1 MTVNQDKTKVII
13 FNKGGKTIKRFCF
26 TYSGDQIEIV
36 NQYCYLGIVFTA
48 SGIFKYAC
56 DRLAD
61 LASKALFKLKSI
73 HVRSNS
79 IIAYKLFHSLIT
91 PILSYCCEV
100 WCPFYMQNVTVDR
113 FFDMCHTLPAE
124 RVYLKFG
131 KYLLGV
137 NKTATS
143 AAVRGELGQTPL
155 AIQLL
160 SQATKYWN
168 RLLTISPSS
177 TVYNAY
183 QEYLHNISDQNPRR
197 PNWAKNIISVLE
209 CAGLTH
215 LWERQESMPYS
226 LFRHLKFTLSSL
238 YERLWLDRINDP
250 SKSPKLRTYIRFKQ
264 KFVMES
270 YLISCLNY
278 SHRKSFTKLRISA
291 HPLCIETDRYKTPKV
306 PADCKNHQV
315 ETEQHFLVSCP
326 SLSDIWSDFLDSLR
340 YFVDLDSLSAMNYSI
355 S

>member
-1 MTVNQDKTKVII
+1 M
-13 FNKGGKTIKRFCF
+13 
-26 TYSGDQIEIV
+26 
-36 NQYCYLGIVFTA
+36 
-48 SGIFKYAC
+48 
-56 DRLAD
+56 
-61 LASKALFKLKSI
+61 
-73 HVRSNS
+73 
-79 IIAYKLFHSLIT
+79 
-91 PILSYCCEV
+91 
-100 WCPFYMQNVTVDR
+100 
-113 FFDMCHTLPAE
+113 
-124 RVYLKFG
+124 
-131 KYLLGV
+131 
-137 NKTATS
+137 
-143 AAVRGELGQTPL
+143 AVLYG
-155 AIQLL
+155 
-160 SQATKYWN
+160 
-168 RLLTISPSS
+168 
-177 TVYNAY
+177 

-306 PADCKNHQV
+306 PADKRYCLLCKNHQV
-315 ETEQHFLVSCP
+315 ETEQHFLLSCP
-326 SLSDIWSDFLDSLR
+326 SLSDIRSDFLDSLR
-340 YFVDLDSLSAMNYSI
+340 FFVDLDSLSADELFNLLMSYNSGDPEI
-355 S
+355 SKVVIRCVYTLFEKRKTILESDATWKLVTSCGRGRSWVYNLTYELSPIRQLYIRGPTALHCVLTTVCTFCLVFL